1 MMKDMKRSIGII
13 SLMILLSSAAFGAK
27 SGDVPFAV
35 ESVRI
40 LSLGGAYTALTDEE
54 NTVLYN
60 PACLEY
66 VQESKLA
73 IFGLRANLNKDT
85 VESTSKLID
94 SYMDVNKLRK
104 IPRSTIDELRTYHP
118 LISLNGP
125 IQISYVRNH
134 LGFSLLNPVS
144 NAKLSYDYRDGA
156 VIKLRGY
163 QDAMVS
169 LAYGGKV
176 YKNLSIGLAMKYLVR
191 CEVGKL
197 GGDDILRLYDM
208 KGNLYIR
215 RGLGWNFGM
224 TYEIEKWSLRVGL
237 SIRDL
242 FGTDLSEQIL
252 ELENTKFR
260 EGGKTEIKR
269 AIRIGLCYQ
278 PDFKIP
284 FGRLAYYPYET
295 LVVFDFGDGKSFGEK
310 FHLGMEI
317 RLFRWMALRMGINDG
332 IRLGLGLR
340 TTVCKLDYMFSPGYK
355 DRFLDERVS
364 NVHAFSLIFSY

>member
-1 MMKDMKRSIGII
+1 MIRDMRKSVGAI
-13 SLMILLSSAAFGAK
+13 SLMILLSSAAFGAGR
-27 SGDVPFAV
+27 GDMPFAV

-73 IFGLRANLNKDT
+73 IFGLRANLNEDT
-85 VESTSKLID
+85 VESTSKLIN
-94 SYMDVNKLRK
+94 SYIDANKLRK
-104 IPRSTIDELRTYHP
+104 IHPSTIDELRTYHP
-118 LISLNGP
+118 LVSLSGP
-125 IQISYVRNH
+125 IQISYVRDH
-134 LGFSLLNPVS
+134 FGFSLLNPVS
-144 NAKLSYDYRDGA
+144 NAKLSYDYKDGA
-156 VIKLRGY
+156 VVKIKCY
-163 QDAMVS
+163 QDAIAT
-169 LAYGGKV
+169 LAYGGRV
-176 YKNLSIGLAMKYLVR
+176 YRDLSVGLAMKYLVR
-191 CEVGKL
+191 CEVGRL
-197 GGDDILRLYDM
+197 GGDDILQLYDM

-224 TYEIEKWSLRVGL
+224 TYEIKRWSLRVGL

-252 ELENTKFR
+252 KLETTKFR
-260 EGGKTEIKR
+260 RGGKTEIKR
-269 AIRIGLCYQ
+269 ATRIGLCYQ

-284 FGRLAYYPYET
+284 FSKLAYYPYST
-295 LVVFDFGDGKSFGEK
+295 LIAFDFGDGKSFGEK
-310 FHLGMEI
+310 FHLGVEI
-317 RLFRWMALRMGINDG
+317 KPFRWLALRMGVNDG

-340 TTVCKLDYMFSPGYK
+340 TAVCKLDYMFSTGYR
-355 DRFLDERVS
+355 DRFLGERVG